1 MTVSTQE
8 EINVLMAECSAI
20 EAQLLAKRKD
30 LESAVMS
37 KLTADG
43 KQHPLSSFLGT
54 VATYD
59 RPHKWQAPRSSVL
72 TEDDLKHYGYLSFNG
87 IVTGAQVNSLYH
99 EPCYD
104 DNDTFYS
111 FAIPEEWSEVP
122 EGHRIPIEEVY
133 ELLIFKIQ

>member
-8 EINVLMAECSAI
+8 EINVLMAECSKL
-20 EAQLLAKRKD
+20 ESQLRAKREA
-30 LESAVMS
+30 LEMAVIS

-43 KQHPLSSFLGT
+43 KQHPLSSFLGK

-59 RPHKWQAPRSSVL
+59 RPHKWQDPSSSVL
-72 TEDDLKHYGYLSFNG
+72 TEDDLKNYSYLSFNG

-99 EPCYD
+99 EPRYD

-111 FAIPEEWSEVP
+111 FAIAEEWSEIP
-122 EGHRIPIEEVY
+122 KGHYIPIEEVY
-133 ELLIFKIQ
+133 EMLIFKIQ

>member
-20 EAQLLAKRKD
+20 EAQLLAKREA
-30 LESAVMS
+30 LEAAVMS

-72 TEDDLKHYGYLSFNG
+72 SEEDLKHYGYLQFNG

-99 EPCYD
+99 EPRYD

-122 EGHRIPIEEVY
+122 DGHRIPIEEVY